1 MKFLVL
7 TVFDLSFFC
16 NEFIPNQF
24 RLSRIYYAKTFS
36 AFFNTFSQSHLS
48 EKKCLLLTYRHQTH
62 LNITPFVFSHQVLSS
77 SHAACT

>member
-16 NEFIPNQF
+16 NEFTPNQF

-48 EKKCLLLTYRHQTH
+48 EKKCLLW
-62 LNITPFVFSHQVLSS
+62 
-77 SHAACT
+77 